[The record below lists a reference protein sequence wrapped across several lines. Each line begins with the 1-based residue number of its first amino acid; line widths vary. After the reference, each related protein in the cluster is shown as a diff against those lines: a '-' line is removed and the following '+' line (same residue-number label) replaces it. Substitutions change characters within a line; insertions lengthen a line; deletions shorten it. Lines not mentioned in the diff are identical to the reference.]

1 MNDTERDIDAAGPQ
15 DKGSDEFRIYTELAD
30 FPVTEYP
37 SYLRYAVGAVCIS
50 GSAVVRVFENE
61 CRIKPGIV
69 ITLIPWQLASVK
81 KVSKD
86 FRLLFYRAS
95 QEMFSDC
102 VSSLW
107 RQTLEFFTY
116 MRCHIASTPD
126 PDNIRRFRS
135 FCNLLS
141 YWSQH
146 APVPCRRES
155 IMQLLRVHL
164 WNVYA
169 LYVCDPRTP
178 KVKYSRREELAFH
191 FVRLIVEDHTPGR
204 NVAHYATQLSISPKT
219 LTNLIRSI
227 SGQSARDWIVYFI
240 ILEMKSLL
248 RQSSMDLKSIAAR
261 MKFPDQTSMSRFFR
275 RYTGMTPSG
284 YRESI
289 HF

>member
-1 MNDTERDIDAAGPQ
+1 
-15 DKGSDEFRIYTELAD
+15 
-30 FPVTEYP
+30 
-37 SYLRYAVGAVCIS
+37 
-50 GSAVVRVFENE
+50 
-61 CRIKPGIV
+61 
-69 ITLIPWQLASVK
+69 
-81 KVSKD
+81 
-86 FRLLFYRAS
+86 
-95 QEMFSDC
+95 
-102 VSSLW
+102 
-107 RQTLEFFTY
+107 
-116 MRCHIASTPD
+116 
-126 PDNIRRFRS
+126 
-135 FCNLLS
+135 
-141 YWSQH
+141 
-146 APVPCRRES
+146 
-155 IMQLLRVHL
+155 MQLLRVHL

-169 LYVCDPRTP
+169 LYVCDPGTP